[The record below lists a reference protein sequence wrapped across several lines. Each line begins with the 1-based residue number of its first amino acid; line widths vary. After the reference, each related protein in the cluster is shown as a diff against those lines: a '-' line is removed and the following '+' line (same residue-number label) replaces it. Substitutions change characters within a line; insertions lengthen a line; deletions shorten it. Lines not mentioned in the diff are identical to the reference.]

1 MLTLVAFQNSTS
13 PTHIGLGLK
22 GHFLFLES
30 LFHGWKM
37 LKVAKPGRL
46 VLVKVPMWSK
56 MIPISQSNDLDHCG
70 PFLAY
75 FEQKLIILMKYSVH

>member
-30 LFHGWKM
+30 LFHGWK
-37 LKVAKPGRL
+37 LLEVAKPGR
-46 VLVKVPMWSK
+46 LVKVPMWSK
-56 MIPISQSNDLDHCG
+56 MIPISQVKDFDHCG
-70 PFLAY
+70 PFLA
-75 FEQKLIILMKYSVH
+75 